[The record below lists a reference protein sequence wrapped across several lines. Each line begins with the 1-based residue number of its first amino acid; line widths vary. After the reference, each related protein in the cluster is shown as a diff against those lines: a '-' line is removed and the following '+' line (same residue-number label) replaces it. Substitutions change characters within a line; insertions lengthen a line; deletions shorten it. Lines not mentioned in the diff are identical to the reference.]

1 MVTPERIERYRLLA
15 LEVLRQELGHSVVA
29 TEVREDDDHA
39 GEPALFFVAVLD
51 ESAPIELSDRFV
63 KGQVRLRDALQ
74 QQGEMRFPYLQTRR
88 PPGFAIPDDY
98 FLRFRSNLKRE
109 AGR

>member
-1 MVTPERIERYRLLA
+1 MVTPERLEGYGLLA
-15 LEVLRQELGHSVVA
+15 LEVLRQELGTFVVG
-29 TEVREDDDHA
+29 TEVREDDDHT

-51 ESAPIELSDRFV
+51 DSAPIELSDRFV
-63 KGQVRLRDALQ
+63 KAQVRLRDALHQ
-74 QQGEMRFPYLQTRR
+74 RGEPRFPYLQTRR

-98 FLRFRSNLKRE
+98 FLRFRSNLKRA